1 MAASQS
7 SVKGNGSSVTHHNS
21 EVTAAGDLTVKAG
34 QGVTL
39 NGANLN
45 GNHLDLDAGRN
56 LEIASQQVRA
66 SYDSHQS
73 ASGFSASICVPPIC
87 AGVPVQGSASMSGSK
102 IYNDFDSVQ
111 QQSGISA
118 GDGGFNIYVGN
129 HTQMD
134 GAVIALSATPD
145 KNHLSTGTLG
155 WTDIE
160 NHANSG
166 ANGFSVAV
174 SGSMGKP
181 PRRRLTASS
190 KIFQNLGRH
199 SLRVATRCLWPRCSR
214 QRTAQVR
221 GLTAPSHLAPSR
233 SAVQSE

>member
-1 MAASQS
+1 MNTGIGVQAS
-7 SVKGNGSSVTHHNS
+7 GS
-21 EVTAAGDLTVKAG
+21 E
-34 QGVTL
+34 
-39 NGANLN
+39 N
-45 GNHLDLDAGRN
+45 GNRTEYVNSRVNDKDN
-56 LEIASQQVRA
+56 LTLTSQQDRA
-66 SYDSHQS
+66 SYYSKQS
-73 ASGFSASICVPPIC
+73 SIGFSASIYVPPIC

-102 IYNDFDSVQ
+102 IYNDYASVQ
-111 QQSGISA
+111 QQSGITA
-118 GDGGFNIYVGN
+118 GDNGYNIFVGN
-129 HTQMD
+129 HTQLG
-134 GAVIALSATPD
+134 GAIIASSATPD

-181 PRRRLTASS
+181 PRRRLTATSTTFRNPGS
-190 KIFQNLGRH
+190 PSR
-199 SLRVATRCLWPRCSR
+199 RVATRCLWPRCSR

-233 SAVQSE
+233 SAIQSE